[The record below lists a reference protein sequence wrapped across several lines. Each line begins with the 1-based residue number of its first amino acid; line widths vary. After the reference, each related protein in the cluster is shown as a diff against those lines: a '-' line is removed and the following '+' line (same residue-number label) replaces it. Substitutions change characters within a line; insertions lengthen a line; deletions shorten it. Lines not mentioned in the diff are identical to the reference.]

1 MRTIPILSSTG
12 VLLRASEV
20 FAPVFVVICA
30 FLMTQSKQEKRIEQV
45 TKRAIRDLYERMEA
59 LLELVPE
66 GTNLDEESEASQAV
80 GDVIALEEE
89 WFLNPMV
96 RERCSL
102 LDFRYKEEDQG

>member
-1 MRTIPILSSTG
+1 MN
-12 VLLRASEV
+12 
-20 FAPVFVVICA
+20 
-30 FLMTQSKQEKRIEQV
+30 QSKQEKRVEQV

-66 GTNLDEESEASQAV
+66 GTDLDEESEASQAV
-80 GDVIALEEE
+80 GDVLALEEE

>member
-1 MRTIPILSSTG
+1 
-12 VLLRASEV
+12 
-20 FAPVFVVICA
+20 
-30 FLMTQSKQEKRIEQV
+30 
-45 TKRAIRDLYERMEA
+45 MEA

-102 LDFRYKEEDQG
+102 LDFRYKDEDMG